1 MSIILCIMHN
11 IVFADLAGCWLS
23 IFILRGCYNYV
34 LLNGLKTSL
43 LEN

>member
-1 MSIILCIMHN
+1 MSIGIMHN

-34 LLNGLKTSL
+34 LLKTSL